1 MASNIRKYVIRQLI
15 KRAGFPKPYINPFD
29 SSYAFSPRVQ
39 GMKLDTPKVNT
50 TDMGGR
56 SISYDKSDRI
66 EKSNLRF
73 QRDAEGTG
81 SMVAKEKPVVRRRVE
96 DLNINE
102 LEKVLPKIEADL
114 KANLRSPAGT
124 RKKKAILKN
133 KEDRIKNRIVMLKE
147 RESAQKLKEK
157 ELGEKYQGPKIKGSR
172 SKKQSPLEK
181 RIEQEK
187 KLDEILEDP
196 NATIRFQDTEGTLDD
211 VIDIPTGMSAE
222 AAAKRLADFPIEIGS
237 GSSLVGRISKL
248 SPTTIERSKA
258 VDFKSPEAKKLVK
271 IMNRLEDSE
280 LKQDKLLS
288 QMIGTEDFYKF
299 KELRKDLD
307 AQIKSITNKEDRARL
322 RQIFR
327 EMEIPEGEPV
337 KVRPTSRTKRDTGKV
352 TITRATT
359 ARDPDKKEFSIIAH
373 KDRKKDDPDSGKV
386 TVTEGTTS
394 RDPSKGLTEIDV
406 SPNIVGQASDPQS
419 KVTKLRINAD
429 PGLARK
435 RRQEFFNDRVQNY
448 IDQGDDLDTARIR
461 ARDDI
466 GERDLSEDYTGDQL
480 KELLGE
486 GVLETDRGGLRDE
499 ATEMLEQ
506 QMRAL
511 IPKEKK
517 KGGQISK
524 PVKNKRKIKTS
535 VRGNDL
541 VAMMYD

>member
-1 MASNIRKYVIRQLI
+1 MASNIKKYVIRQLME
-15 KRAGFPKPYINPFD
+15 RAGFPKPYINPFD

-56 SISYDKSDRI
+56 SISYDKGDRI

-81 SMVAKEKPVVRRRVE
+81 SMVAREKPVVRRRVE

-114 KANLRSPAGT
+114 KANLRSPVGT

-133 KEDRIKNRIVMLKE
+133 KEDRIKKRIVMLKE
-147 RESAQKLKEK
+147 RESAQKRKEK
-157 ELGEKYQGPKIKGSR
+157 ESGDKYQGPKIKGSR

-307 AQIKSITNKEDRARL
+307 AQIKSITNKEDRAGL

-327 EMEIPEGEPV
+327 EMKIPKGEPV
-337 KVRPTSRTKRDTGKV
+337 KVRPTSRTKFDPDTG
-352 TITRATT
+352 
-359 ARDPDKKEFSIIAH
+359 E
-373 KDRKKDDPDSGKV
+373 V
-386 TVTEGTTS
+386 TVIKGTTT

-419 KVTKLRINAD
+419 KVTKLGINAD
-429 PGLARK
+429 PGLDPK
-435 RRQEFFNDRVQNY
+435 KDQEFFNDRVQNY

-466 GERDLSEDYTGDQL
+466 GERDLSKDYTGDQL
-480 KELLGE
+480 RELLGE